1 MKKFFL
7 LIPLAGLALLNSCV
21 DKYEEVDADSKP
33 SFLGESIYEE
43 LSNPERNGLQ
53 GTFNTYKMLISDLG
67 EMETLSR
74 TGSKTI
80 FPANDEAFE
89 RFFQSNIWGVQSYYQ
104 LSNTQKKLLLYS
116 SMIDNALLL
125 SMLPN
130 VSNGT
135 TEVVKGQAVKH
146 QTSISVIDSVTH
158 IAGKDLPKNNSYW
171 DRYREKSNGMYIV
184 SDATRPML
192 VHLTREHMLNN
203 NITVSGNQSDF
214 AILTG
219 TPYTEGSAYI
229 FDNQVIASD
238 ITCKNG
244 YIHQVKDVLVP
255 PGNMTD
261 VLTRSNNT
269 SIFSHILD
277 YYAAPYYNAT
287 ITNNYNA
294 WAIQNGYEQIDS
306 IFEKRYLS
314 SRSQNATLIEDPN
327 GKTLSSSVVLSYDP
341 GWNQYY
347 PASNYNT
354 GLDNTIT
361 DIGAMFI
368 PDDNAVKKYFL
379 PGGAG
384 AYLIDIYGKKPNTEE
399 NLIDNLDSLHIANK
413 QILTSF
419 VRNLQK
425 SSFSATVP
433 SKFTTISN
441 DASENMGMNIS
452 YLQTKANG
460 KYDIRFANNGV
471 IYILKDMIAPDEYQ
485 AVLAP
490 SSSYPDMRVM
500 NWAVQ
505 DRIYLGID
513 FRFYLLAMSA
523 NYAFF
528 IPDDEAFEQY
538 YIDPTSLGHNQQEVI
553 RFWYNND
560 PNYRGERFTT
570 QTYKYNPETG
580 EVGDLIATLSLTNQN
595 HLARIKS
602 ALSDILNYHTII
614 LEEGDS
620 IGKTNN
626 YYKTKHGGEIYVDGG
641 KVGNSV
647 YGASQLYNGITPS
660 KIEVDYKEKN
670 GHAYRIDHVIQAP
683 QESVSKVLK
692 NNSQFSEFYQLCAGF
707 AAENILSWIGIDAT
721 QNEFGTT
728 EQEQYTIFTSTY
740 GSGNAKVEQACLDEN
755 VKMFNTY
762 NYTLYAPDNEAMQKA
777 YEAGLPSWSD
787 IEAVY
792 NEGITESDEAKV
804 EAMKSELW
812 TKVKAMRDFARYHFQ
827 SISLYADNKVES
839 GTYQSLSYD
848 NVGVSLDMTVSGGN
862 KRLVVKDLAGVEHT
876 VDANDPT
883 KLTNYMTRDYWFNS
897 DRRSATAI
905 TTSSFCAIHE
915 ITEPLYNSKN
925 KRFDAEW
932 ATKAARENAQKEYVR
947 RKAINQL

>member
-7 LIPLAGLALLNSCV
+7 LMPLAVLALLSSCV

-33 SFLGESIYEE
+33 SFLGESIFEE
-43 LSNPERNGLQ
+43 LSNPARNGLQ
-53 GTFNTYKMLISDLG
+53 GTFNTYKKLISDLG
-67 EMETLSR
+67 ESETLSR

-80 FPANDEAFE
+80 FPANDEAFD
-89 RFFQSNIWGVQSYYQ
+89 RFFQSNIWGVRSYEQ

-116 SMIDNALLL
+116 SMIDNSLLL

-130 VSNGT
+130 VSSGT
-135 TEVVKGQAVKH
+135 TDVVKGQAVKH

-158 IAGKDLPKNNSYW
+158 IDGKDLPKNNQYW
-171 DRYREKSNGMYIV
+171 DKYRQKSGGMYIV
-184 SDATRPML
+184 SDATRPMM
-192 VHLTREHMLNN
+192 VHFTREHMLNN
-203 NITVSGNQSDF
+203 NITVSGEQSDF

-219 TPYTEGSAYI
+219 SPYTEGSAYI
-229 FDNQVIASD
+229 FDDQVITSD
-238 ITCKNG
+238 VTCKNG

-255 PGNMTD
+255 PGNMAD
-261 VLTRSNNT
+261 VLARSENT
-269 SIFSHILD
+269 TIFNHILD

-294 WAIQNGYEQIDS
+294 WAIQNGYQQIDS

-314 SRSQNATLIEDPN
+314 SRSQNATLIVDPN
-327 GKTLSSSVVLSYDP
+327 GKTLSTSGVLSYDP

-347 PASNYNT
+347 PASAYNT

-368 PDDNAVKKYFL
+368 PTDNAVKKYFL

-384 AYLIDIYGKKPNTEE
+384 AYLIDIYGKKDNTEA
-399 NLIDNLDSLHIANK
+399 NLIENLDSLHIANN
-413 QILTSF
+413 QILTAF

-425 SSFSATVP
+425 SSFVATVP

-441 DASENMGMNIS
+441 DASENMGMNMS
-452 YLQTKANG
+452 YLQTKGEG

-505 DRIYLGID
+505 DRTYLGID

-528 IPDDEAFEQY
+528 IPDDEAFDQY
-538 YIDPTSLGHNQQEVI
+538 YIDPTTLGHSQQEVI
-553 RFWYNND
+553 RFWYD
-560 PNYRGERFTT
+560 TSVVSSQAFKV
-570 QTYKYNPETG
+570 QTYKYNPQTG

-602 ALSDILNYHTII
+602 ALSDILNFHTVI

-620 IGKTNN
+620 IGMNNN

-641 KVGNSV
+641 KEGNHV

-683 QESVSKVLK
+683 QESVSKVLQ
-692 NNSQFSEFYQLCAGF
+692 NHSQFSEFYKLCSGF
-707 AAENILSWIGIDAT
+707 AADNILSWIGIDAT
-721 QNEFGTT
+721 LNEFGTS
-728 EQEQYTIFTSTY
+728 EQDQYTIFTSTY
-740 GSGNAKVEQACLDEN
+740 GTGDSKIQRACLDEN

-762 NYTLYAPDNEAMQKA
+762 NYTLYAPDNAAMEKA
-777 YEAGLPSWSD
+777 YAAGLPNWEEV
-787 IEAVY
+787 EAVY
-792 NEGITESDEAKV
+792 TAGLEETDEAKV

-812 TKVKAMRDFARYHFQ
+812 TKVKAMRDFCRFHFQ
-827 SISLYADNKVES
+827 SISLYADNKVEG
-839 GTYQSLSYD
+839 GTYQTLSYD
-848 NVGVSLDMTVSGGN
+848 NVGVSLDVTVTGGN
-862 KRLVVKDLAGVEHT
+862 KKLVVKDLAGVEHT
-876 VDANDPT
+876 IDATDPS
-883 KLTNYMTRDYWFNS
+883 KLTNRMTRDYWFNS
-897 DRRSATAI
+897 DRASATAI
-905 TTSSFCAIHE
+905 TTSSFCAVHE
-915 ITEPLYNSKN
+915 ITEPLFNSKN
-925 KRFDAEW
+925 KRYDAEW
-932 ATKAARENAQKEYVR
+932 ATKASRVKAQKEYVR
-947 RKAINQL
+947 RKAINRL